1 MKREL
6 GFVFACALS
15 AWILF
20 APAEAR
26 AAPTYTVDSTLD
38 QVDDDV
44 TDGVCHTA
52 AGTCTLRAAVMQA
65 NRMLNTG
72 AAIVLP
78 AGTYVLTRG
87 PLGTDDETNGDL
99 NLTAPTS
106 GNPAI
111 TIVGA
116 DAATTIIDANSIDRI
131 FNVDVTRTAYI
142 SGVTLRN
149 GLVVAGSGGAIAN
162 AGVLVLD
169 HCGISRNSGV
179 SSDSYTSKGG
189 GIYNT
194 GTLQLTNVTL
204 DHNEGDFGGA
214 IYNSGD
220 LSIDLSSL
228 SNNQSYSNGGG
239 ITSDGGP
246 LRVDRSTFTGNSSLY
261 GGAIGGAGYINRST
275 LTGNSAFY
283 GGAIDVAATTYIVNS
298 TLAENTAD
306 HGGAIY
312 SNADV
317 SIFNSTLV
325 YNQVGAGGQGA
336 GIYNAAGTAAVHNS
350 ILADN
355 VITGDNGYE
364 EDCWGALNAYGSNRF
379 SYTTGA
385 FYFSNCFPV
394 QVGAGISLNITSYS
408 ELGALQNNGGP
419 TATYALVPPSNMIDG
434 TDPAVDCVD
443 GYGNPLLT
451 DQRGM
456 PRSVDARCD
465 IGAFEFD
472 DHIFKD
478 GFEHFEP

>member
-6 GFVFACALS
+6 GFVVACALS
-15 AWILF
+15 AWILL
-20 APAEAR
+20 APATAR
-26 AAPTYTVDSTLD
+26 AAPTFTVDSTLD
-38 QVDDDV
+38 QIDDDV

-65 NRMLNTG
+65 NRMLNAG

-78 AGTYVLTRG
+78 AETYVLTRG
-87 PLGTDDETNGDL
+87 PLGADDETNGDL

-106 GNPAI
+106 GNPVI
-111 TIVGA
+111 TISGSG
-116 DAATTIIDANSIDRI
+116 ATTAIIDANGLDRI
-131 FNVDVTRTAYI
+131 FNVDATRTAHV

-169 HCGISRNSGV
+169 HCVISRNTGM

-189 GIYNT
+189 GIYNS

-228 SNNQSYSNGGG
+228 SNNLGHRNGGG

-246 LRVDRSTFTGNSSLY
+246 LHVDRSTFTGNSSLY

-283 GGAIDVAATTYIVNS
+283 GGAIDVAAATYIVNS
-298 TLAENTAD
+298 TLAGNTAD
-306 HGGAIY
+306 RGGAIY
-312 SNADV
+312 AGADV
-317 SIFNSTLV
+317 SIFNSTVV

-336 GIYNAAGTAAVHNS
+336 GIYNAAGTAAVHNT
-350 ILADN
+350 ILAGN
-355 VITGDNGYE
+355 VITGNVLPEDNGY
-364 EDCWGALNAYGSNRF
+364 EDCWGALNAYGNNRF
-379 SYTTGA
+379 SDTTGA
-385 FYFSNCFPV
+385 FFSNCQPT
-394 QVGAGISLNITSYS
+394 QVGTGMASNITSYS

-419 TATYALVPPSNMIDG
+419 TPTYALVSPSDMIDG
-434 TDPAVDCVD
+434 TDPAVACVD

-451 DQRGM
+451 DQRGD
-456 PRSVDARCD
+456 PRVFGVRCD
-465 IGAFEFD
+465 IGAFEYD
-472 DHIFKD
+472 DTIFRN
-478 GFEHFEP
+478 GFE